1 LFCVWGD
8 TTVPSQVCSGLLDEI
23 ACLVKTYE
31 IAFCVPYCLTD
42 GEVIILS
49 GVRVFGRAFKAFYR
63 FLLKVWHC
71 YDVS

>member
-1 LFCVWGD
+1 MVGVRDDAMVF
-8 TTVPSQVCSGLLDEI
+8 SQMCSSLLDEI
-23 ACLVKTYE
+23 ARLVKTYE